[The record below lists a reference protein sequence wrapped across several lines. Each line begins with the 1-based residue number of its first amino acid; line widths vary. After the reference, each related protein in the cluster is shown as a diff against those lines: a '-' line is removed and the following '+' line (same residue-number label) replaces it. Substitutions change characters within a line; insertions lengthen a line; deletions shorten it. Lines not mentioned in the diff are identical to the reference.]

1 MISETLI
8 IAVCSSVSAIA
19 GAAVQALVSHRHNR
33 FDEALMIQAA
43 IADNQRLWLWNR
55 TLVDHIWRGAK
66 PPPPPPPEGLFEAF
80 QPDHKHD
87 N

>member
-1 MISETLI
+1 MSETVI
-8 IAVCSSVSAIA
+8 IALVGAGSAIA
-19 GAAVQALVSHRHNR
+19 GALIQAVVSHHRNR